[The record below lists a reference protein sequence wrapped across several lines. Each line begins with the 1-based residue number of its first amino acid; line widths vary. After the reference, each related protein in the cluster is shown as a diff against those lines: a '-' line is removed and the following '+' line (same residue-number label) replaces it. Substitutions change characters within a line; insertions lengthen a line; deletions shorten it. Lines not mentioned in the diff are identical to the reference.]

1 MGTEQSASM
10 MRIAVL
16 AVIVAV
22 AMSSMEQEV
31 EVSELADAGHT
42 AKAQLGEAITPAQ
55 LNTVAANNN
64 NPDMAGTGRFK
75 GTKTLNFPGT
85 PYGKPGYK
93 ESHNWEQDTD
103 WFSPLVFKWK
113 YYAAQYGLKGKS
125 EEAVKKDWMTNVIN
139 KKDTK
144 YPDCRVGS
152 PTFSPQT
159 YYRANGDM
167 PQETGGL
174 CYKIMRNFITS
185 GLFNGAKLIDANKE
199 KEYIKTLTLEK
210 LKAFKGNTQMVT
222 FRSPGGCWP
231 HHAWGRRR
239 SPNNRRRR
247 WWRRHAGHSS
257 WILRK
262 WRHMDLMSFQ
272 ITEIYTLTFWFK
284 QYAYNHWGHPRNWG
298 RPWHGYKGESGLWWN
313 ILHMG
318 ATHSERQPAIW
329 LSNDRNGP
337 RMVTRVSLEN
347 NEYGLP
353 CDPPSTWSNANGKL
367 GQRNSHWTMVAMV
380 VNTHGTGNH
389 AMTTMYFDGKKVHEC
404 KATSRS
410 RSGIPAYQ
418 ERKPNGQEQLG
429 GRDNKFRW
437 WMDWS
442 GGHKYFWVSSPWYR
456 QARIRIGHMH
466 HYPDSV
472 MPDAVIEAEHEIE
485 RTKVQNTRVYYEW
498 SHRRRR
504 L

>member
-1 MGTEQSASM
+1 MGEQSASM

-93 ESHNWEQDTD
+93 ESHNWEQHTD

-318 ATHSERQPAIW
+318 ATRW
-329 LSNDRNGP
+329 WRW
-337 RMVTRVSLEN
+337 RR
-347 NEYGLP
+347 
-353 CDPPSTWSNANGKL
+353 PPSS
-367 GQRNSHWTMVAMV
+367 
-380 VNTHGTGNH
+380 TG
-389 AMTTMYFDGKKVHEC
+389 A
-404 KATSRS
+404 
-410 RSGIPAYQ
+410 
-418 ERKPNGQEQLG
+418 
-429 GRDNKFRW
+429 
-437 WMDWS
+437 
-442 GGHKYFWVSSPWYR
+442 SPW
-456 QARIRIGHMH
+456 
-466 HYPDSV
+466 
-472 MPDAVIEAEHEIE
+472 
-485 RTKVQNTRVYYEW
+485 T
-498 SHRRRR
+498 
-504 L
+504 